1 MRILPIVL
9 CLVSVLFAADCY
21 SAQFFSDAPP
31 SFESE
36 EELEAWA
43 KKQYGYRDGRMKRF
57 EAGEAY
63 IVLVLTD
70 RGSAYTLW
78 HVDVFSRHK
87 DSKRLKTQLSWDV
100 NRHQI
105 DVELKNDRL
114 IFTSEKKEV
123 LILPVSTLDT
133 VGG

>member
-1 MRILPIVL
+1 MKVIEVILMIDSRLHIP
-9 CLVSVLFAADCY
+9 
-21 SAQFFSDAPP
+21 FF
-31 SFESE
+31 E
-36 EELEAWA
+36 
-43 KKQYGYRDGRMKRF
+43 
-57 EAGEAY
+57 
-63 IVLVLTD
+63 
-70 RGSAYTLW
+70 
-78 HVDVFSRHK
+78 RHK

-133 VGG
+133 AGG